1 MPRKTKKRVPNTLN
15 TDLYVSSAEETDELN
30 QKPYR
35 TYVLRKAEALHLLN
49 GTSIPSKF
57 RFREQEKE
65 RIQSFVTSC
74 VKEDHKG
81 FKFLMITGAPGAG
94 KSLCANSVLSHMG
107 CKVIKMNA
115 NIVKSLAEVQ

>member
-1 MPRKTKKRVPNTLN
+1 MPNTLN
-15 TDLYVSSAEETDELN
+15 TDLFVSSVEETEELN

-35 TYVLRKAEALHLLN
+35 SYLVRKVEALQLLN
-49 GTSIPSKF
+49 GTLIPLKF

-65 RIQSFVTSC
+65 RIQTFVTSC

-94 KSLCANSVLSHMG
+94 KSLCANSVLSHIG

>member
-1 MPRKTKKRVPNTLN
+1 MPRKTKGKKRSLN
-15 TDLYVSSAEETDELN
+15 TELYVSSAEETEELN

-35 TYVLRKAEALHLLN
+35 SFILRKAEALDLLN
-49 GTSIPSKF
+49 GTSVPSKF
-57 RFREQEKE
+57 RFREQEIE
-65 RIQSFVTSC
+65 RIQTFVSSC
-74 VKEDHKG
+74 VEEDRKG

-94 KSLCANSVLSHMG
+94 KSLCANSVLSKMG